1 MYCSKIY
8 MLLTNKQ
15 FIIIIIIIKIN
26 AQNRAVHLT
35 LDKVKAETVREG
47 GAVAED

>member
-1 MYCSKIY
+1 
-8 MLLTNKQ
+8 MLLTNKR
-15 FIIIIIIIKIN
+15 FIIIIIIIIIKIN